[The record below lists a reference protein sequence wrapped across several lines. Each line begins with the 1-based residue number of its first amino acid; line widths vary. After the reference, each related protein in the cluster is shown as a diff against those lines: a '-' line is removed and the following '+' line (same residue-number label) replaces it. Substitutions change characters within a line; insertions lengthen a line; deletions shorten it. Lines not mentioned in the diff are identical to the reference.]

1 MHMQELIVDTQSV
14 VGQTGRVYRYTYS
27 ILVDEMDVGRF
38 SCESYGVKIRDEIS
52 GHTAAVAHITPS
64 IPRID
69 ELMELLIRNEVTP
82 TGLRDVLDD
91 WL

>member
-1 MHMQELIVDTQSV
+1 MN
-14 VGQTGRVYRYTYS
+14 
-27 ILVDEMDVGRF
+27 VGRF

-52 GHTAAVAHITPS
+52 GHTAVVPHVTAS